1 MPRVAISH
9 GLATSTA
16 EVTLRFDNHI
26 TISIETALP
35 PLLEQLTWDEKPNT
49 LNDYIAL
56 DDKKISHLSKRL
68 KTLFDIETPVF
79 IGANPLDSKR
89 VTIPNASRLKTIIQS
104 ELSSSILNKQFGQ
117 AQNSDRSH
125 YLRITIEGFIPK
137 QSKTEELDIV
147 FPKVLGPIIVSY
159 VKPIQ
164 STLSPSEDGTHYRVL
179 MN

>member
-1 MPRVAISH
+1 
-9 GLATSTA
+9 
-16 EVTLRFDNHI
+16 
-26 TISIETALP
+26 
-35 PLLEQLTWDEKPNT
+35 
-49 LNDYIAL
+49 
-56 DDKKISHLSKRL
+56 LSKRL

-79 IGANPLDSKR
+79 IGDNPLDSKR
-89 VTIPNASRLKTIIQS
+89 IIIPNVSQLKTIIQS
-104 ELSSSILNKQFGQ
+104 ELSSNILNKQFGP
-117 AQNSDRSH
+117 AKNTDRSH

-137 QSKTEELDIV
+137 QSKTGELDIV